1 MTLKEYLKIMEDGYE
16 VTVCDKDYD
25 TETYFYN
32 DEPEP
37 DDDIV
42 FIYTARLSKCL
53 KVTNEVETGHVIV
66 NASEL
71 VKAHISQIR
80 ASHLFKNE
88 YANDDD
94 EFLDMVMEDWDN
106 IIAGYVSENWFKKF
120 VEILEK

>member
-1 MTLKEYLKIMEDGYE
+1 MTLKEYLKTMEDGYG

-42 FIYTARLSKCL
+42 FIYTDRLSKCL
-53 KVTNEVETGHVIV
+53 KVTNEIKKGHVIV

-71 VKAHISQIR
+71 VKDHINQIR
-80 ASHLFKNE
+80 AAHLFDDR
-88 YANDDD
+88 YAHDD
-94 EFLDMVMEDWDN
+94 EELLDMVMEDWDN